1 MVCGN
6 TVRLGAGQDRK
17 RSELHSLHHTRDS
30 SARLPASK
38 KRLFYAMR
46 HVSYTYESARVGV
59 LKEIMASL
67 SLSVPRASESSIPR
81 AEPNNPRL
89 PGGPPALNVIVIVI
103 MTTMCM

>member
-67 SLSVPRASESSIPR
+67 SLSVPRA
-81 AEPNNPRL
+81 EPNNPRL